1 MSLISFF
8 KINFKFQLNLYNGC
22 HNLTQKAM
30 IFNDIAILSVRE
42 NDYRIHFLHMIKN
55 EAVNSLRNAGLSEEN
70 VNL

>member
-1 MSLISFF
+1 
-8 KINFKFQLNLYNGC
+8 
-22 HNLTQKAM
+22 M
-30 IFNDIAILSVRE
+30 IFNDIAILSVRG

>member
-1 MSLISFF
+1 
-8 KINFKFQLNLYNGC
+8 
-22 HNLTQKAM
+22 M

-42 NDYRIHFLHMIKN
+42 NEYRIHFLHMIKN